1 MEGAGS
7 SSTKAM
13 SHAARTTARKHL
25 YESIVATAQAL
36 VAKTTNPDIIQ
47 GCSAAIA
54 LYTTRITE
62 IRKQRGQG
70 RKDRKRR
77 AIAKS
82 KARIH
87 ELEATMG
94 EALDHLK
101 SRSEGSQDNNADD
114 DEDHDDAS
122 HENVKEF
129 FETWANCHDV
139 LQATGGNA
147 TAELARV
154 NELWSKDMPLP
165 KGSVAT
171 WLAAY
176 EAYKEEA
183 DKVGVEYIADSDI

>member
-1 MEGAGS
+1 
-7 SSTKAM
+7 M
-13 SHAARTTARKHL
+13 SHAARTTARKNL
-25 YESIVATAQAL
+25 YESIVETAQAL
-36 VAKTTNPDIIQ
+36 VGKSKNPDIIQ
-47 GCSAAIA
+47 GCSAAIT
-54 LYTTRITE
+54 LYTTRIAE
-62 IRKQRGQG
+62 IKLQRGQG

-94 EALDHLK
+94 EALDHMK

-129 FETWANCHDV
+129 FETWAKCHDT
-139 LQATGGNA
+139 LQVTGGNVK
-147 TAELARV
+147 AELDRV

-183 DKVGVEYIADSDI
+183 DKVGVEYIADNDI